1 MKNGFFPPE
10 NVALERAE
18 ALLTASSDESWW
30 SKVLGPLLLCAGL
43 LGPLV
48 IGIGLPAVVALLFHP
63 HRAALA
69 ILPVFILPLAGYVV
83 MFGVI
88 GGGLGGNYGVAR
100 GLAAVPVVVDIGSS
114 ADGELV
120 MVSGRVVAD
129 TEERVNGELT
139 GKEFVWTELE
149 LNVTAPSG
157 RGRDTRVS
165 RESSQSA
172 PFAVAPE
179 GAPAIPLD
187 STGGLLRAAPQQ
199 TTVDGVGAPGGHRL
213 RALLE
218 LENLELQ
225 SHEDADVSERSLA
238 VGDQVLVLAV
248 VRHGAAYRGEGC
260 LASGPDDRL
269 MVSGEKRHELLA
281 AFGPSKGSRITV
293 IVGVVG
299 VVIGLLLMLGAQ
311 VP

>member
-1 MKNGFFPPE
+1 MLAT
-10 NVALERAE
+10 VVVYVL
-18 ALLTASSDESWW
+18 
-30 SKVLGPLLLCAGL
+30 VLGPLVL
-43 LGPLV
+43 
-48 IGIGLPAVVALLFHP
+48 GIGVPMLVAVLFHP
-63 HRAALA
+63 HRGVMALC
-69 ILPVFILPLAGYVV
+69 PVFILPLAGYAV
-83 MFGVI
+83 MFGLM
-88 GGGLGGNYGVAR
+88 GLVFGSYPSMAR
-100 GLAAVPVVVDIGSS
+100 GLAAVPVVVDLDSS

-120 MVSGRVVAD
+120 LVSGRVVAG
-129 TEERVNGELT
+129 TEGTVNGELT

-149 LNVTAPSG
+149 LEVTAPSG
-157 RGRDTRVS
+157 RGRSARVS
-165 RESSQSA
+165 RTRSKRTA
-172 PFAVAPE
+172 FAVEPE
-179 GAPAIPLD
+179 GAPTIALD
-187 STGGLLRAAPQQ
+187 PTGGFLRAAPQQ

-248 VRHGAAYRGEGC
+248 VRRGAAYRGEGC

-281 AFGPSKGSRITV
+281 AFGPSKGSRITL

-299 VVIGLLLMLGAQ
+299 VVIGLLLMLGAH